1 MLPVNGKEEGRRG
14 RRKVEGT
21 RERLA
26 KDVRG
31 REG

>member
-1 MLPVNGKEEGRRG
+1 
-14 RRKVEGT
+14 VEGT